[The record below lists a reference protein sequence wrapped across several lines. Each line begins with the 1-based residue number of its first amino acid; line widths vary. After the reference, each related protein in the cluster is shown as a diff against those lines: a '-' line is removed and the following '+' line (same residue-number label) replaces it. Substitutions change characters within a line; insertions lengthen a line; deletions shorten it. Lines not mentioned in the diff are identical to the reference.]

1 MVGTTA
7 VRAVILRCS
16 ITHHGPHESMS
27 SLKYAL
33 ESENT
38 RVHHRTVW
46 ASHPPAL
53 LQASWLNALLGYLL
67 YSSMLKAVANVQKYP
82 PDIPSVLLSYL
93 NKPDRCRCPLCCGET
108 IPVVLLSL
116 HPLQPHR
123 DLVDDPIIQL
133 VSKFG
138 YIMLPDLP
146 FVSPSTIHRRV
157 ANSKLSRN

>member
-1 MVGTTA
+1 MVGTAA

-16 ITHHGPHESMS
+16 ITHHRPHKSMS
-27 SLKYAL
+27 SLKYGL
-33 ESENT
+33 ESENA
-38 RVHHRTVW
+38 RVHHCTVRT
-46 ASHPPAL
+46 SHPPAL
-53 LQASWLNALLGYLL
+53 LQASWLNALLGYVL

-82 PDIPSVLLSYL
+82 SDIQSALLFG
-93 NKPDRCRCPLCCGET
+93 NKPDRCRCQLYGGET
-108 IPVVLLSL
+108 NPLVLLSL